1 MSNSDSLVK
10 IVTVNGVYR
19 FLIDL
24 KKLNQ
29 QNNDGFSNSIDIVC
43 RDKLEVQ
50 WMQLSNRVQ
59 NRADVWNRIV
69 LDSPSDDDTI
79 PRQSG

>member
-10 IVTVNGVYR
+10 IVTVNGVHR

-29 QNNDGFSNSIDIVC
+29 QNDDGFSNSINIVY
-43 RDKLEVQ
+43 RDRLEVQ
-50 WMQLSNRVQ
+50 WIQHHGVANIPD
-59 NRADVWNRIV
+59 AWNRIM
-69 LDSPSDDDTI
+69 LDPPSDDKDI

>member
-29 QNNDGFSNSIDIVC
+29 QNDDGFSNSINIVY

-50 WMQLSNRVQ
+50 WMQLSNRIQ

-69 LDSPSDDDTI
+69 LDSPSDNETI